1 MGEDHPQSIKLI
13 NGILLYNL
21 AVPILNPHTLEF
33 TSRSPEQTRRV
44 GARLGMLLQCGDLVC
59 LSGDLGSGKTTLVQG
74 IAQGWGSL
82 DQVSS
87 PTFVLVNAYR
97 SPGGDTLH
105 HMDAY
110 RLRDAA
116 EAEDLDM
123 TFLLETGAVV
133 LEWPERIS
141 AILPQGHFWVD
152 LSWIADEQRKMVF
165 SAQGEHFTHMLAEFR
180 QKVFGG

>member
-1 MGEDHPQSIKLI
+1 LPILKQQRTNFIRLF
-13 NGILLYNL
+13 LLYNL
-21 AVPILNPHTLEF
+21 VVPILDPHTLEF

-44 GARLGMLLQCGDLVC
+44 GARLGMLLQPGDLVC

-97 SPGGDTLH
+97 SPSGNTLH

-116 EAEDLDM
+116 EAEDLDLI
-123 TFLLETGAVV
+123 FLLETGAMV

-141 AILPQGHFWVD
+141 SILPAGHFWVD
-152 LSWIADEQRKMVF
+152 LSWVADEQRKMVF
-165 SAQGEHFTHMLAEFR
+165 SARGDHYTQMLAEFR